1 MLPLFLQITFVPLTV
16 SVMPAGAHF
25 FPTNEVVPED
35 LATVVAV
42 DLPDELELPELLV
55 PPDVPPDV
63 PAAHTSNGIIGP
75 IP

>member
-1 MLPLFLQITFVPLTV
+1 LQITFVPLTV

-42 DLPDELELPELLV
+42 DLPDEPELRELLV
-55 PPDVPPDV
+55 PPEVPV
-63 PAAHTSNGIIGP
+63 AQTSNGIIGP